1 MKQRT
6 GSAKVFLDPDPA
18 GEDSKTVKKL
28 ICSTLLP
35 FQKVRHG
42 ITVLNMFKT
51 VACGW
56 EKPGRTRFFCFSNQI
71 QNPKTVFFLNLV
83 EIHIAKGFLLPCT
96 HIHYYFQKDI
106 FLPSCKKFSFTPAF
120 TELGFCLYSEC
131 ASFKPE
137 FQVTSI
143 NLQIFI
149 FSVYLNLLRERFNSR
164 SLSYVQV

>member
-1 MKQRT
+1 
-6 GSAKVFLDPDPA
+6 
-18 GEDSKTVKKL
+18 
-28 ICSTLLP
+28 
-35 FQKVRHG
+35 
-42 ITVLNMFKT
+42 MFKT

-96 HIHYYFQKDI
+96 HIYYYFQKDI

-131 ASFKPE
+131 ASFNPE

>member
-18 GEDSKTVKKL
+18 GEYRKAVKKL

-56 EKPGRTRFFCFSNQI
+56 EKPGRTRFFWFSNQT

-83 EIHIAKGFLLPCT
+83 EIHISFPVYTYPLLFAKRYFSTILL
-96 HIHYYFQKDI
+96 
-106 FLPSCKKFSFTPAF
+106 KFSFTPAF

-131 ASFKPE
+131 ASFNPE

-149 FSVYLNLLRERFNSR
+149 FSVYLNLLQERFNSR